1 MKIGIYTLPLNY
13 NYGGLLQAF
22 ALQTVLQQM
31 GHEVVVID
39 RLLHHKEPFY
49 KRPIEKMKRL
59 WLKYVKK
66 QKHIRVFEEN
76 YQHSVLPIITQ
87 YTNAFIEKNICREI
101 VYQHHTL
108 RHFGLDAIVVGSDQI
123 WRCVFHDSKEKLYNA
138 FLAFAQDW
146 NIKRIAYAAS
156 LGVSYWE
163 YDAVKTAHC
172 KKLVNKFNAVSV
184 REKSGVTLC
193 KKYFGID
200 AKHVLDPT
208 LLLDKEH
215 YLHLIRGDEANE
227 ASQKIV
233 VYMLDK
239 TPYKKQMIKHL
250 SNILGL
256 DVYDASANPDDIYA
270 SLENRIQP
278 AVEQWLHAFSVAEYI
293 ITDSFH
299 ACVFSL
305 LFEKEFIVIGNENRG
320 MERFTSLLSVA
331 QIEDRLF
338 TENTP
343 FCIPKS
349 DITQALERLKQQ
361 RQNSLAFLQ
370 NALS

>member
-1 MKIGIYTLPLNY
+1 MKIGIYTLPFNY

-49 KRPIEKMKRL
+49 KRPREKMKRL

-66 QKHIRVFEEN
+66 QKYIRVFEEN

-146 NIKRIAYAAS
+146 SIKRIAYAAS

-172 KKLVNKFNAVSV
+172 KKLVNKLNAVSV

-193 KKYFGID
+193 KSI
-200 AKHVLDPT
+200 
-208 LLLDKEH
+208 
-215 YLHLIRGDEANE
+215 
-227 ASQKIV
+227 
-233 VYMLDK
+233 
-239 TPYKKQMIKHL
+239 
-250 SNILGL
+250 
-256 DVYDASANPDDIYA
+256 
-270 SLENRIQP
+270 
-278 AVEQWLHAFSVAEYI
+278 SV
-293 ITDSFH
+293 
-299 ACVFSL
+299 
-305 LFEKEFIVIGNENRG
+305 
-320 MERFTSLLSVA
+320 
-331 QIEDRLF
+331 
-338 TENTP
+338 
-343 FCIPKS
+343 
-349 DITQALERLKQQ
+349 
-361 RQNSLAFLQ
+361 
-370 NALS
+370 